1 MLLPEIPEMPENTN
15 EMCIKT
21 INEYL
26 DLDIDDKD
34 IDRKHRIWN
43 PTNSDEKLRPII
55 IRLVRY
61 NDRKKIIV
69 P

>member
-1 MLLPEIPEMPENTN
+1 
-15 EMCIKT
+15 MCIKA

-26 DLDIDDKD
+26 DLDVDDKD

-55 IRLVRY
+55 IKLVRC